1 MFSNASAQEPLKV
14 TKIFLTRF
22 TSHTDEPF
30 PKLMFLLG
38 HGKSDKEIRELMNQP
53 IAGEFTKI

>member
-1 MFSNASAQEPLKV
+1 LI
-14 TKIFLTRF
+14 T
-22 TSHTDEPF
+22 
-30 PKLMFLLG
+30 KLMFLLG